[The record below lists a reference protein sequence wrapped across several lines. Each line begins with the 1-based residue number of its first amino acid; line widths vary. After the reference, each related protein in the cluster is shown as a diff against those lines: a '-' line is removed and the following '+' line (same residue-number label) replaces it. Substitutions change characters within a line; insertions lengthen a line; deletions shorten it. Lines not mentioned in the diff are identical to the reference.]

1 MEPGTTKAAETPRID
16 GSGTEGDGQYLSFI
30 LGDED
35 YAVDILKVREIRG
48 WEEVR
53 PLPDTPDYVKGVLD
67 LRGAIVP
74 ILDLRLRFGLKNAE
88 YTPTTVTIVL
98 TVDVDEEHHIVGIV
112 VDSVSDVLNVAAGD
126 VRASPSLGKK
136 ISTKYI
142 LGMITLDQRVVVLL
156 DVDKLL
162 DPDELTCLSSE

>member
-1 MEPGTTKAAETPRID
+1 MEPGTTRATGNSPKD

-30 LGDED
+30 LGDEG
-35 YAVDILKVREIRG
+35 YAVDILKVREIMG

-88 YTPTTVTIVL
+88 YTATTVIIVL
-98 TVDVDEEHHIVGIV
+98 TVNVDDEQYIVGVV
-112 VDSVSDVLNVAAGD
+112 VDNVSDVLNVAAGD

-142 LGMITLDQRVVVLL
+142 LGMVTLDQRVVVLL
-156 DVDKLL
+156 DVDNLL
-162 DPDELTCLSSE
+162 DPDELTCLKQ

>member
-1 MEPGTTKAAETPRID
+1 MGSVTTKAAEISPE
-16 GSGTEGDGQYLSFI
+16 EGRDGQYLSFI

-48 WEEVR
+48 WEDVR

-74 ILDLRLRFGLKNAE
+74 IIDLRLRFGLEKVQ

-98 TVDVDEEHHIVGIV
+98 TVNVDGEQHIVGIV
-112 VDSVSDVLNVAAGD
+112 VDSVSDVLDVAAGD
-126 VRASPSLGKK
+126 MRASPRLGKK
-136 ISTKYI
+136 IDTKYI
-142 LGMITLDQRVVVLL
+142 LGMVTLEQRVVILL

-162 DPDELTCLSSE
+162 DPEELTSLSDEI